1 MKRLYVIMLVILVNI
16 TALAQQIEPVQFNTL
31 EYWWDGNVE
40 QSEKVTLQ
48 SYSEKDNIAF
58 DIDASALS
66 KGMHVLYYKISDNNH
81 NWSPVY
87 VAWIEAKDKSA
98 KEIQTLK
105 YWWGTSTDK
114 AQNVEISKGT
124 TIKLD
129 QWFVVPEYA
138 KQDAM
143 TEKGMARFCY
153 SFMDDMGRMSAPEYI
168 DVIYSKGPELSY
180 KNYDYDIE
188 LSWTYSDKKGV
199 KDYNVYC
206 SEDDGPYVL
215 LKAATTQ
222 TTFSMKKT
230 AAEKYKFLVT
240 ARNNSNQST
249 SFSDEWSVTY
259 DSKSK

>member
-1 MKRLYVIMLVILVNI
+1 MKRLYIIMLVILASI
-16 TALAQQIEPVQFNTL
+16 TALAQQMESVQLSTL
-31 EYWWDGNVE
+31 EYWWDGNIG
-40 QSEKVTLQ
+40 QSEKVTLG
-48 SYSEKDNIAF
+48 SNSEKDMIGF
-58 DIDASALS
+58 DIDASALF
-66 KGMHVLYYKISDNNH
+66 KGMHTLYYKISDSGKK
-81 NWSPVY
+81 WSPVY
-87 VAWIEAKDKSA
+87 VAWVEVKDKSA
-98 KEIQTLK
+98 KEIRTLK
-105 YWWGTSTDK
+105 YWWGTNTDK
-114 AQNVEISKGT
+114 ALDAEVTKGA
-124 TIKLD
+124 TIQLD
-129 QWFVVPEYA
+129 QWLIVPEYA

-143 TEKGMARFCY
+143 TKKGMARFCY

-188 LSWTYSDKKGV
+188 LSWTYSDEKGI

-222 TTFSMKKT
+222 TTFRMKKT

-249 SFSDEWSVTY
+249 SFSDERSVTY

>member
-1 MKRLYVIMLVILVNI
+1 
-16 TALAQQIEPVQFNTL
+16 
-31 EYWWDGNVE
+31 
-40 QSEKVTLQ
+40 
-48 SYSEKDNIAF
+48 
-58 DIDASALS
+58 
-66 KGMHVLYYKISDNNH
+66 
-81 NWSPVY
+81 
-87 VAWIEAKDKSA
+87 
-98 KEIQTLK
+98 
-105 YWWGTSTDK
+105 
-114 AQNVEISKGT
+114 
-124 TIKLD
+124 
-129 QWFVVPEYA
+129 
-138 KQDAM
+138 M

-168 DVIYSKGPELSY
+168 DVIYSTGPELSY